1 MAVDKLV
8 DSTQLNADLT
18 SVANAIRT
26 KGGTSAQ
33 LAFPSGF
40 VDAVEAIETGGGGA
54 SYDLFIKEWTGA
66 STAKW
71 TVYAPLTKPFQNDG
85 YLEFTFIDDNP
96 TTDFGNL
103 LDVGKL
109 DVLYTW
115 NDVNVIHFYHQHSSA
130 NVDNLSVAY
139 TGIQTF
145 VRDVDFSVEHTIR
158 IDKDYISFDGTNVL
172 ATPATI
178 NNLSTVYIGSQEGS
192 KRAPNAVLSFKSVWG
207 E

>member
-8 DSTQLNADLT
+8 DSTQLDSDLT

-26 KGGTSAQ
+26 KGGTSAS
-33 LAFPSGF
+33 LAFPEGF
-40 VDAVEAIETGGGGA
+40 VSAVEAIPTGGGA

-66 STAKW
+66 STSEW

-96 TTDFGNL
+96 TTDFGDL

-109 DVLYTW
+109 STLSTW
-115 NDVNVIHFYHQHSSA
+115 NDTNVLHFYHQHNSV
-130 NVDNLSVAY
+130 NRENLSVAY
-139 TGIQTF
+139 TGIQTY
-145 VRDVDFSVEHTIR
+145 VYDIDFSVEHTIR

-172 ATPATI
+172 ATPSTI
-178 NNLSTVYIGSQEGS
+178 KNLSTVYIGSREGY
-192 KRAPNAVLSFKSVWG
+192 KRAPNAVFSFKAVWG